1 TFISGSLRCNEGCS
15 LLSAR
20 AGSDTAV
27 VAARDFL
34 PRCAIAFFL
43 FFWTFLK
50 RKLVARSFYDC
61 RQSFTPPP
69 TLSG

>member
-1 TFISGSLRCNEGCS
+1 
-15 LLSAR
+15 
-20 AGSDTAV
+20 GSDTAV

-50 RKLVARSFYDC
+50 RKLGARSFYDC

-69 TLSG
+69 HPLWLIMRKFIIYR